1 MPSFRPSRPVIA
13 AVLTAALCAS
23 ASAQLFGSFGF
34 GANVF
39 ETKGLD
45 SDKIPSQSCT
55 GFYKTP
61 SFKCESIKVPVHFA
75 RAKGDDRKALVVV
88 APGAGGL
95 DKRHSDYAKFLA
107 ENGINAVVMDPWR
120 ARGMTA
126 NSGGLAELAT
136 ANRKVQAM
144 KRQPGQHLLRR
155 MIDTQ
160 DGARDWQHYVFPATP
175 GKGVAPVKVSAR
187 KILVPTGMPE
197 AERQQLLARAAAMRV
212 ASASPASP
220 PVLATRK
227 GDTNAQKT
235 HVSLTEMKAA
245 YEVEGKSLDDLCKR
259 YRMGK
264 SRVLKLLREAGTEM
278 RPSGRK
284 SKPVKP

>member
-1 MPSFRPSRPVIA
+1 MGKETSNTNGWHEPATITVD
-13 AVLTAALCAS
+13 
-23 ASAQLFGSFGF
+23 
-34 GANVF
+34 
-39 ETKGLD
+39 TKGACALIGISRQQLHKIRKD
-45 SDKIPSQSCT
+45 SAMKLPEPFKIGSSVRWFVSELMTWMQSMKPSNTPQNATSVDKTVALKAAGT
-55 GFYKTP
+55 GRQTSPEKPRSRFLLNPT
-61 SFKCESIKVPVHFA
+61 KV
-75 RAKGDDRKALVVV
+75 KVVPTV
-88 APGAGGL
+88 
-95 DKRHSDYAKFLA
+95 
-107 ENGINAVVMDPWR
+107 
-120 ARGMTA
+120 
-126 NSGGLAELAT
+126 AELAT